1 MPSCSLPLTMGVLA
15 VVKKNRIGAVVI
27 SVFDWYRTFIL
38 SNPMDVFDLT
48 LHCSIALP
56 SGRKEAASEA

>member
-1 MPSCSLPLTMGVLA
+1 MGVLA